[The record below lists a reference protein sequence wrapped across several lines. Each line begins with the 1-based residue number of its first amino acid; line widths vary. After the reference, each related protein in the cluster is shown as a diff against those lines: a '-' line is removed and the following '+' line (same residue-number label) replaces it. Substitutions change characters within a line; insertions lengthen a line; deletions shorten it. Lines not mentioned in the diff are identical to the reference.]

1 MFQCLGTESFH
12 DQDDYSDVL
21 QGQSWMHYWLQL
33 AKRVGLDNK
42 WTRQLIGS
50 GESRNR
56 EAKAESS
63 AKHQARNA
71 KYEMGEVHW
80 REGRV
85 KRAIDA
91 YKEAANVGHPG
102 AQRALALIPGALP
115 ESQVITYLYFSGK

>member
-1 MFQCLGTESFH
+1 MLQCPGTESFH

-21 QGQSWMHYWLQL
+21 QGQSWMHYWRQL
-33 AKRVGLDNK
+33 AKR
-42 WTRQLIGS
+42 IGFNNEWIRKLVDS
-50 GESRNR
+50 KEPHKK
-56 EAKAESS
+56 EAKVVSS
-63 AKHQARNA
+63 AKYA

-91 YKEAANVGHPG
+91 YKEAADAGHPG

-115 ESQVITYLYFSGK
+115 EGQVTK